1 MSNILIPVDFSLSCH
16 NAYRYGL
23 HLAKHFGLNVVLA
36 HYYNGSISTNSPLII
51 AGDGTIRGSYIERL
65 RHFAYSHAEG
75 IDYPLVQPPTGV
87 EVNYELVS
95 TFSVSASINQRA
107 AADDITM
114 VVMAPR
120 SSKTILG
127 KWLGSTSTT
136 VSESCS
142 KPVFIVPNEAVFHS
156 FDHIVVA
163 NNHSTADPY
172 PLWQIEM
179 LARMQKS
186 MVHFVHVDWP
196 GQNSQ
201 LKFSPWRLME
211 KLVEESP
218 TVEYP
223 FEVTSVENEDVTE
236 GLIAY
241 ADEVGAS
248 LITIINNSRNRWQA
262 LLRATLTQDISLKS
276 HIPVLVLHT
285 QEPDTL
291 QPNVAVETAKA

>member
-172 PLWQIEM
+172 PFWQIEM